1 MGLYAINCPACG
13 KSHVWF
19 SGSMDQRCEACKKPK
34 EWWICWNAPGSVGEA
49 YQCEQLSEPIAPYEQ
64 INVIEKS
71 AFDFQC
77 KQVKDM
83 AETFNKSCSYYQE
96 QIRELQTQVNIEK
109 AEVSRL
115 LAMTKRRNKTR

>member
-1 MGLYAINCPACG
+1 MGLYSVHCPSC
-13 KSHVWF
+13 SRVHVWF
-19 SGSMDQRCEACKKPK
+19 SGNMDQRCEECKKPK
-34 EWWICWNAPGSVGEA
+34 EVVIGYPDGETP
-49 YQCEQLSEPIAPYEQ
+49 EVVPESELSSGA
-64 INVIEKS
+64 VLFIEKS

-77 KQVKDM
+77 KQVKEM

-115 LAMTKRRNKTR
+115 LAMIKRRNKTR